1 MEGVRP
7 ATEDDLARLADLAR
21 AAIAELSPMK
31 GGAVWAAREAR
42 TEPVED
48 SLKVSLADEHT
59 HVVVGTIDG
68 FVIGYACVHV
78 EVLNDGSRL
87 GVIDDI
93 FVEEGA
99 REVGVGEAMM
109 ADLVA
114 WCRADGCA
122 GIDSMAL
129 PGHRSAKNFFEESGF
144 TARKL
149 VMHHRLTAEDT

>member
-7 ATEDDLARLADLAR
+7 ATEDDLARLGELAR
-21 AAIAELSPMK
+21 AAIAELKPMK
-31 GGAVWAAREAR
+31 GGVVWAAREAR

-48 SLKVSLADEHT
+48 SLKASLADDAT
-59 HVVVGTIDG
+59 RVVVGTIDG
-68 FVIGYACVHV
+68 VPIGYAAVRV

-87 GVIDDI
+87 GVVDDI

-99 REVGVGEAMM
+99 RQVGVGEAMM
-109 ADLVA
+109 GDLVA
-114 WCRADGCA
+114 WCEEQGCA
-122 GIDSMAL
+122 GMDAMAL

-149 VMHHRLTAEDT
+149 VMHHRLSDS